1 MQTNLQLPDNVTLEF
16 TGTGVKVRVS
26 LNISPE
32 LAKYVSVNNLYK
44 RNKLY
49 TYALSYHID
58 SRDITKSNIEK
69 TWRWLLDRCM
79 ENTRKYKA
87 VMLTAQSLTYTQ
99 KELEL

>member
-44 RNKLY
+44 GNKLY

-69 TWRWLLDRCM
+69 TWRWLLNRCM
-79 ENTRKYKA
+79 ESTRNHKA
-87 VMLTAQSLTYTQ
+87 VMLAAQSLTYTQ
-99 KELEL
+99 KKLAL